1 MRRRRDFGDLIA
13 RSSTGGRA
21 EEAEIGMGAGVVIA
35 TRAPMNRTIRKTRK
49 LEEKSRNVLLTEL
62 ERVRTVE
69 GGVGLGRTGRI
80 GAGSSG
86 PGIKARSMG
95 ATVEEGEDN
104 GGPVLGDTGVG
115 GKLARTSREK
125 TLE

>member
-1 MRRRRDFGDLIA
+1 MGHRQDFGDLIA
-13 RSSTGGRA
+13 RSSTGDRA
-21 EEAEIGMGAGVVIA
+21 EEAEMGVGAGVVIA
-35 TRAPMNRTIRKTRK
+35 TGAPMNRTIRKTRK
-49 LEEKSRNVLLTEL
+49 LEEKSRNAPLTEL

-95 ATVEEGEDN
+95 TTVEEEKDN
-104 GGPVLGDTGVG
+104 RGPALGDIGAG